1 MKNNIVFYAFLAVLM
16 HAVGLFFIFNVFE
29 FDSEKKEPPKK
40 IMHAKVLDVTKVP
53 GTKAYKEIEQRKQQK
68 IKAEKERQRKIAEE
82 KKRQAEIKKQKELA
96 EKKRLLEEAKKR
108 DAELALKR
116 KQEEEEKKRL
126 EEEKRKAEAEK
137 KRLEEE
143 KRKVEAEKKR
153 IEEEKKRKAEQEKKR
168 IEEENKLWHLYLK
181 KIRPRFTRQKIIGS
195 YIVDFYCPKLKIVI
209 EIDGVQ
215 HYLEENTDY
224 EKRRET
230 YLQNEGYKLLRFYN
244 SDINKELKN
253 TKTTI

>member
-1 MKNNIVFYAFLAVLM
+1 MKNKNPDITHTLVDRARNM
-16 HAVGLFFIFNVFE
+16 R
-29 FDSEKKEPPKK
+29 KEP
-40 IMHAKVLDVTKVP
+40 T
-53 GTKAYKEIEQRKQQK
+53 
-68 IKAEKERQRKIAEE
+68 
-82 KKRQAEIKKQKELA
+82 
-96 EKKRLLEEAKKR
+96 
-108 DAELALKR
+108 
-116 KQEEEEKKRL
+116 
-126 EEEKRKAEAEK
+126 
-137 KRLEEE
+137 
-143 KRKVEAEKKR
+143 
-153 IEEEKKRKAEQEKKR
+153 
-168 IEEENKLWHLYLK
+168 EEENKLWHLYLK

-253 TKTTI
+253 TQTTIYYTCVERGKELGVSVAFTEEKQ

>member
-1 MKNNIVFYAFLAVLM
+1 MKNKNPDITHTLVDRARNM
-16 HAVGLFFIFNVFE
+16 R
-29 FDSEKKEPPKK
+29 KEP
-40 IMHAKVLDVTKVP
+40 T
-53 GTKAYKEIEQRKQQK
+53 
-68 IKAEKERQRKIAEE
+68 
-82 KKRQAEIKKQKELA
+82 
-96 EKKRLLEEAKKR
+96 
-108 DAELALKR
+108 
-116 KQEEEEKKRL
+116 
-126 EEEKRKAEAEK
+126 
-137 KRLEEE
+137 
-143 KRKVEAEKKR
+143 
-153 IEEEKKRKAEQEKKR
+153 
-168 IEEENKLWHLYLK
+168 EEENKLWHLYLK

-253 TKTTI
+253 TQTTIYYTCVERGKELGVNVTFAEEKQ